1 MTSHGIPDGSRSARY
16 ILKDYVKVNNLTV
29 SFASQDLYA
38 SSAYKSMHL
47 LFIGDFFSH
56 WHTYGSQ
63 SPSRF
68 WSRIMFLCFCR
79 ENCCTPSHLLEK
91 TKNNLNKWD
100 TKYRNLSTLKAKKP
114 KTKIKFIDRW
124 HILYNI
130 VGFADISRICTI
142 LALVEQI
149 QAIRNPL
156 FFFSYWNYL
165 DLTMK
170 KRLLS
175 HLLRW
180 PSFVFFLDEW
190 CWQGFLQTVF
200 PFL

>member
-29 SFASQDLYA
+29 SFASHDLYA
-38 SSAYKSMHL
+38 SIAYKSMHS
-47 LFIGDFFSH
+47 LFIGDFFPIDIH
-56 WHTYGSQ
+56 L
-63 SPSRF
+63 RF
-68 WSRIMFLCFCR
+68 SVTLKIPIEILFLCFCR
-79 ENCCTPSHLLEK
+79 ENCCTALHLLEK

-130 VGFADISRICTI
+130 AGFAGISRICTI

-156 FFFSYWNYL
+156 FLFSYWKYL
-165 DLTMK
+165 NLTIK

-175 HLLRW
+175 HLLQW
-180 PSFVFFLDEW
+180 PSFVFF
-190 CWQGFLQTVF
+190 
-200 PFL
+200 